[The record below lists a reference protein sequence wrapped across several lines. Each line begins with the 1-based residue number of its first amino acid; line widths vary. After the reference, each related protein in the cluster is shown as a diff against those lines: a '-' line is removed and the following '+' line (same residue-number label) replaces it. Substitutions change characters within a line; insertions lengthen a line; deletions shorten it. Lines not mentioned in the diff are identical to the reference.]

1 LKPKPEQVADS
12 AVVRQAAL
20 DLLARREHG
29 RRELA
34 RKLAARGFQDRTVV
48 DDVMA
53 ALEAEGLLSDMRF
66 AEQFVWSRVQRGAG
80 PLKIHAELRERG
92 VDEALI
98 EHSIEA
104 LVDDWQGLL
113 RAVREKKFGRAIPD
127 DFRERSTQM
136 RFLQQRGFTAEQIG
150 RVFRDDE

>member
-1 LKPKPEQVADS
+1 M
-12 AVVRQAAL
+12 

-34 RKLAARGFQDRTVV
+34 RKLAARGFRDRSVV
-48 DDVMA
+48 DDVLA

-92 VDEALI
+92 IDEALI
-98 EHSIEA
+98 ARSLEA
-104 LVDDWQGLL
+104 LADEWQDLL
-113 RAVREKKFGRAIPD
+113 RQARERRFGRDIPH
-127 DFRERSTQM
+127 DFRERNRQM
-136 RFLQQRGFTAEQIG
+136 RFLQQRGFTAEQIR
-150 RVFRDDE
+150 RVFHDDA